1 MDLDSGIPLIQLLVD
16 GGMAYNAFLMQLQS
30 NILNIDVGKV
40 WLVDY
45 FERLQGKCRIWNLLK
60 IENEDNAS
68 ISLCY
73 FKRVERSSFRPSKN
87 CMIKVKYQ

>member
-1 MDLDSGIPLIQLLVD
+1 MDLDSGIPLTQLLVD

-45 FERLQGKCRIWNLLK
+45 FERLQGKCRI
-60 IENEDNAS
+60 
-68 ISLCY
+68 
-73 FKRVERSSFRPSKN
+73 
-87 CMIKVKYQ
+87 